1 MTEDLTP
8 ELGAYVDGELDA
20 SGHERI
26 EELMRRPECQELAA
40 TFQWLDQIAGSESVP
55 TVSDTEWAAV
65 KASVLAQAHAE
76 PVPAKPESED
86 DRVIRPRGR
95 FGTPVRVLAVAA
107 LLLVAVAVGWALRGG
122 NDSGGGNDGA
132 ANGAI
137 VDPSGPN
144 RTQLPLAGDLPDG
157 DDGEGDDGEGDP
169 DARSGSDPL
178 EGVDPEE
185 ASYAE
190 RGLYAPKVESED
202 GDDHTSVYYGE
213 DF

>member
-20 SGHERI
+20 SERERI

-76 PVPAKPESED
+76 PVLAKPERED

-95 FGTPVRVLAVAA
+95 FVAPVRVLAVAA
-107 LLLVAVAVGWALRGG
+107 LLLVAVAVGWALRDG
-122 NDSGGGNDGA
+122 NDGAGGNDGPGA
-132 ANGAI
+132 GNRAI

-144 RTQLPLAGDLPDG
+144 STPLPLAGDLLDG
-157 DDGEGDDGEGDP
+157 DDRGSDP
-169 DARSGSDPL
+169 DAQSASDPL
-178 EGVDPEE
+178 EGVDREE
-185 ASYAE
+185 KSYAE
-190 RGLYAPKVESED
+190 QGLYAPKVESED